1 MTRRERRLAQSA
13 AAGTWSPP
21 EGVTAEMVV
30 SRSGRVFVVLE
41 CGHWIR
47 AEPIETTCPACARS
61 QLDDASMSL
70 LIAQEE
76 PLPPSTVLELAAEE
90 FEANVAGMGRPQA

>member
-1 MTRRERRLAQSA
+1 MTRRERRLAQSD

-21 EGVTAEMVV
+21 EGVTVEVI
-30 SRSGRVFVVLE
+30 SRRGRVFVILE
-41 CGHWIR
+41 CGRWLR
-47 AEPIETTCPACARS
+47 VEPIETICPACARS

-90 FEANVAGMGRPQA
+90 FEANVAEMGRPQA